1 MKNILYG
8 VIDMLLGTTKQ
19 TLSVEFVPYTMHY
32 LNVRAVMSR
41 SQWNMFCTATHRR
54 NHGRCCECS
63 SSKNLEC
70 HEQWSYEL
78 DTNPKPS
85 GVQGTMRL
93 VRLLSLCHKC
103 HMGKHPSVAMRSG
116 EWGAVKD
123 HLKRVHN
130 LNSLQLSWILHKA
143 KVKVRAQSRFD
154 YRLDFTVLNDD
165 RAYNQART
173 AFGRNFTK
181 HERQYCKPQ
190 KESE

>member
-8 VIDMLLGTTKQ
+8 VIDKLLGTTKQ

-78 DTNPKPS
+78 DTNPKPREFRGLCAWS
-85 GVQGTMRL
+85 DSYRSATSAIWGSIP
-93 VRLLSLCHKC
+93 LL
-103 HMGKHPSVAMRSG
+103 P
-116 EWGAVKD
+116 
-123 HLKRVHN
+123 
-130 LNSLQLSWILHKA
+130 
-143 KVKVRAQSRFD
+143 
-154 YRLDFTVLNDD
+154 
-165 RAYNQART
+165 
-173 AFGRNFTK
+173 
-181 HERQYCKPQ
+181 
-190 KESE
+190 